1 MSYRWVTNKL
11 SSSNLQITNPKPV
24 TDNAAVLD
32 AAKTLL
38 PATGYASSDVDDLKV
53 DLDSIRSS
61 KEASPN
67 TR

>member
-11 SSSNLQITNPKPV
+11 SSANLQITNP
-24 TDNAAVLD
+24 TVLD

-38 PATGYASSDVDDLKV
+38 PATGYASSDVDDLQV

-61 KEASPN
+61 KEASAN